1 MPLIQHHLTKWFILA
16 LVLIVPIVPFYLLE
30 TSQHP
35 IKHAFSSPTE
45 LYQMYAGDLE
55 DGAWLDPS
63 LEWEHYRYAIHG
75 RNVSGT
81 YWFKFELPENQWRN
95 PHMIY
100 YYQHNVDMY
109 LEDQHVYD
117 WNWPSP
123 SPYVEKTHTHLVEL
137 PTDFS
142 GQTLYFRVSYDGQAL
157 HPGHF
162 FIDSKFNLIAQLV
175 INSNY
180 RIVLGF
186 VSLLIGITGLLLFM
200 RQRERSILYFSLFAL
215 YIVYLTL
222 SRSWMLMG
230 LYVSLDWLPF
240 LHNVLLAFGGY
251 CFLRFFETVFGPGPF
266 HIHRRLWQ
274 FFIGIFVVMVITAI
288 IAPLFHTEVMTV
300 VLETYIAPLM
310 LVIVFISSI
319 ITYRKEKDAES
330 FWFMAGFVVFAI
342 FSCMYFIHSSL
353 IKYFAGSAPE
363 LVTFIRRATEL
374 FYNNDRFMQSIFV
387 LLFCMVMIVGERIRT
402 VYFEAKESARQL
414 KALSDSLE
422 ELVQERTAELEDTN
436 VNLRASMQETSQALA
451 EVAVLEERNR
461 IARDMHDHVGH
472 ALTAALIQIEAA
484 KLLITKDTE
493 QALDKMTASRE
504 SISQGLESIR
514 DTVRKMKQDYESSM
528 SNYVAALRQL
538 VDDVENKTGVVV
550 QFNVD
555 PKLAHR
561 DELAGSE
568 RLRKMIYHALQE
580 GLTNGIK
587 HASAVKFE
595 FSLTIS
601 EDQIAFRL
609 SNDGERYIESPYGF
623 GLSAMLERV
632 EQLNGTMHISD
643 HHGQGCLIAI
653 DVPMPSN

>member
-1 MPLIQHHLTKWFILA
+1 MSLIKHQMTKWLILA

-30 TSQHP
+30 TSQNP
-35 IKHAFSSPTE
+35 IKLAYSSPTTN
-45 LYQMYAGDLE
+45 YQFYAGDLE
-55 DGAWLDPS
+55 DGAWLNPS
-63 LEWEHYRYAIHG
+63 LEWENYSYDRHG
-75 RNVSGT
+75 HKVTGT
-81 YWFKFELPENQWRN
+81 YWFKYELPENKWRD
-95 PHMIY
+95 PHLIY
-100 YYQHNVDMY
+100 YYQYNVDMY
-109 LEDQHVYD
+109 LDELPVYA

-123 SPYVEKTHTHLVEL
+123 SLYVEKTQTHLIQL
-137 PTDFS
+137 PMDMS
-142 GQTLYFRVSYDGQAL
+142 ERTLYFRAFYDDQAL

-162 FIDSKFNLIAQLV
+162 FIDNKSNLIGQLTL
-175 INSNY
+175 NSNY

-186 VSLLIGITGLLLFM
+186 VSLLIGLTGMLLFM
-200 RQRERSILYFSLFAL
+200 RHRERSILYFSLFAL
-215 YIVYLTL
+215 YIVYLCI
-222 SRSWMLMG
+222 SRSWMLTG
-230 LYVSLDWLPF
+230 LYIPFAWLPY

-251 CFLRFFETVFGPGPF
+251 CFLRFFETIFGPGPF
-266 HIHRRLWQ
+266 RIHRRLWQ
-274 FFIGIFVVMVITAI
+274 FFVGVFFIMMVTAV
-288 IAPLFHTEVMTV
+288 IAPTFHTDVMTT

-319 ITYRKEKDAES
+319 ITYRKKRDAES
-330 FWFMAGFVVFAI
+330 FWFMAGFVVFAV
-342 FSCMYFIHSSL
+342 FSCFYFIHTSL
-353 IKYFAGSAPE
+353 IINFGGSAPE
-363 LVTFIRRATEL
+363 LVAFIRKSTEL

-402 VYFEAKESARQL
+402 VYLEAKESARQL
-414 KALSDSLE
+414 KALSESLE

-484 KLLITKDTE
+484 KLLIAKDTE

-514 DTVRKMKQDYESSM
+514 DTVRKMKQDYESTM
-528 SNYVAALRQL
+528 QDYVAVLRQL
-538 VDDVENKTGVVV
+538 VDDVQNKTGVSVH
-550 QFNVD
+550 FHVD
-555 PKLAHR
+555 PELANR

-587 HASAVKFE
+587 HASAVKFA
-595 FSLTIS
+595 FSLAIVQ
-601 EDQIAFRL
+601 DRIVFRL

-632 EQLNGTMHISD
+632 EQLNGTMCISD
-643 HHGQGCLIAI
+643 HDGQGCLIAI
-653 DVPMPSN
+653 DVPLP